1 MPISVG
7 VGTVMRTVLFGRFNN
22 AVETR
27 NVFYHQ
33 VLSVG
38 GELGGE
44 DSLLGYARGLW
55 DALKIYLRPVTA
67 SVQKYYQAEC
77 GQFDLATAL
86 VVNSEIYSIPS
97 GEQAGTDGNPSLPP
111 YATWTFKLVRPS
123 STYRHGFK
131 RFAGVGENSQD
142 NGIIQSGTVTA
153 INAVASALAATLNPV
168 NPSSGVAGG
177 GLATPV
183 ITRQEQ
189 NGMPVRPVLVDN
201 PVTVVFDLIGTQ
213 NSRKYGAG
221 I

>member
-7 VGTVMRTVLFGRFNN
+7 VGTVIRTVLFGRFNN

-27 NVFYHQ
+27 NVFYHL
-33 VLSVG
+33 VSS
-38 GELGGE
+38 LGGGSGPE
-44 DSLLGYARGLW
+44 DSLLGYARGIW
-55 DALKIYLRPVTA
+55 DALKIPLRPHIA
-67 SVQKYYQAEC
+67 AVQKFYQLES

-97 GEQAGTDGNPSLPP
+97 GEQPGTDPNEALPP
-111 YATWTFKLVRPS
+111 YVTFTFKYIRPS

-131 RFAGVGENSQD
+131 RFPGVSEANQV
-142 NGIIQSGTVTA
+142 NGVAVPGILTALNATAAALGQTV
-153 INAVASALAATLNPV
+153 NPV
-168 NPSSGVAGG
+168 HPTTGVAGG
-177 GLATPV
+177 GLAIPV

-201 PVTVVFDLIGTQ
+201 PVAVVYDLIGTQ
-213 NSRKYGAG
+213 NSRKYGSG